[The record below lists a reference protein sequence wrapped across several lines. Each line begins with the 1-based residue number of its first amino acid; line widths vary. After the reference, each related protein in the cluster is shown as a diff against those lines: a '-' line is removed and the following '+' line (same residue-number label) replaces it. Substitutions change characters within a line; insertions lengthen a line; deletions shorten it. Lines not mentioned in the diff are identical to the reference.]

1 MASYPESEFY
11 SFTYNNGW
19 AASFAEITV
28 LAQAQGGTGRKI
40 LVFDGYLDGNG
51 TMQRIK
57 PQPSWIKPELWV
69 YDRAAGQSKG
79 FPLFASAYKLDWDRP
94 APFGEFDGLKFDA
107 VGDWLEHLAM
117 RYEFL
122 SNMLPGRMDLR
133 LTRVGSPAEWP
144 RGFMIF
150 LQLKSAMDESAGTL
164 KILDPN
170 DSTALKDR
178 VEEARLKH
186 AKYAMWAISGE
197 IPIGARTFGRHNQA
211 TLALAYLQMLRAIA
225 TKRSGLSLPRI
236 LKALARTLPTP
247 SQRVEVIAHDEDWAL
262 AGALIF
268 TAGLMVYGYK
278 FGGLDQ
284 PEDTYLVKQ
293 GVSFRPPGPARP

>member
-1 MASYPESEFY
+1 MASYPEPESY
-11 SFTYNNGW
+11 SFTYNNGS
-19 AASFAEITV
+19 AASFAEIQI
-28 LAQAQGGTGRKI
+28 LAQVQGGRGTKI
-40 LVFDGYLDGNG
+40 LVLKDNLDGNG
-51 TMQRIK
+51 QMRRVK
-57 PQPSWIKPELWV
+57 PQPSWIKPELWLF
-69 YDRAAGQSKG
+69 DRAAGQSKR
-79 FPLFASAYKLDWDRP
+79 FPLLAVPYKLDWDRP
-94 APFGEFDGLKFDA
+94 APFGEFDGVKFGA
-107 VGDWLEHLAM
+107 VGDWLEYLAM
-117 RYEFL
+117 RYEYL
-122 SNMLPGRMDLR
+122 SNMLPGHMDLR

-150 LQLKSAMDESAGTL
+150 SQLKSAMSESAATL

-197 IPIGARTFGRHNQA
+197 IPISARTFGRHDQA

-225 TKRSGLSLPRI
+225 TKRSGLSLPKI
-236 LKALARTLPTP
+236 LKALAHTLPTP
-247 SQRVEVIAHDEDWAL
+247 RRVEVIAHEEDWAL

-268 TAGLMVYGYK
+268 TAGLMVYGYE
-278 FGGLDQ
+278 FGGLDE